1 MGPRQGREWAPT
13 WLWGPGGSGGLGES
27 LEPSISEVAPSPN
40 LGLYLGSCELG
51 LLKHRHFVSLFAHF
65 LELSLNSEQRHPEG
79 RSLLQVWARE
89 AWVLAGRGLIWK

>member
-1 MGPRQGREWAPT
+1 M
-13 WLWGPGGSGGLGES
+13 GES
-27 LEPSISEVAPSPN
+27 LEPSVSEVAPSPN

-89 AWVLAGRGLIWK
+89 AWVLGGRGLIWK